1 MRFCC
6 TYRAKTGRRR
16 HGTAV
21 FAHVIVLTGPIYKD
35 PFLICW

>member
-1 MRFCC
+1 MRFYS

-16 HGTAV
+16 HGRPV

-35 PFLICW
+35 PFLICR